1 MSVGKNIKSLR
12 EERKLTQEQL
22 AEKVG
27 VTFQA
32 ISSWERDEYLPE
44 VANIMKLAEV
54 MGVSVSSILEDR
66 QGTFRLKDAIYNW
79 EHMKTYLKTT
89 ARNLKLPN
97 TLKAIDFAT
106 EAHEGVSRKRSSVP
120 YIYHPYNLAC
130 HALAMDIKDDAVIA
144 ACLLHD
150 VIEDCPEITY
160 DDLPVDDE
168 TKEIVRLVTHQKT
181 TDEDRDEVMRAYYSE
196 MQTNPKA
203 VLVKCMDR
211 CHNLST
217 MAGGLSRDRIY
228 RMIRE
233 TETYYPDLIKVL
245 KDTLEY
251 SNASWLL
258 KYQIESMLDIYKR
271 LM

>member
-1 MSVGKNIKSLR
+1 MSIGKNIKAFR
-12 EERKLTQEQL
+12 EERHLTQEQL
-22 AEKVG
+22 AEKLG

-32 ISSWERDEYLPE
+32 VSSWERDEYKPE
-44 VANIMKLAEV
+44 TDNLIRLAEV
-54 MGVSVSSILEDR
+54 IGVSVSAILEDKP
-66 QGTFRLKDAIYNW
+66 GTFRMKDAIYNW
-79 EHMKTYLKTT
+79 EHMKTYIKTC
-89 ARNLKLPN
+89 ARNYKMPN
-97 TLKAIDFAT
+97 TLKAVDFAT
-106 EAHEGVSRKRSSVP
+106 EAHKGVNRKRTTVP
-120 YIYHPYNLAC
+120 YIYHPYNIAC

-150 VIEDCPEITY
+150 VIEDCPYQLE
-160 DDLPVDDE
+160 DLPVDDE
-168 TKEIVRLVTHQKT
+168 VREIVRLVTHAPT
-181 TDEDRDEVMRAYYSE
+181 NDENREAVMSAYYAE
-196 MQTNPKA
+196 MKSNPKA

-233 TETYYPDLIKVL
+233 TETYYPDLLKVL

-251 SNASWLL
+251 NNAAWLL

>member
-1 MSVGKNIKSLR
+1 MSIGTNIKTLR

-22 AEKVG
+22 AEKLG

-32 ISSWERDEYLPE
+32 VSSWERDEYKPDTDN
-44 VANIMKLAEV
+44 VIRLA
-54 MGVSVSSILEDR
+54 GALDVSTSSILEEKP
-66 QGTFRLKDAIYNW
+66 GTFKMKDAIYNW
-79 EHMKTYLKTT
+79 EHMKTYIKTS
-89 ARNLKLPN
+89 ARNLKLAN
-97 TLKAIDFAT
+97 TLKAVDFAT
-106 EAHEGVSRKRSSVP
+106 EAHKGVSRKKSTVP

-150 VIEDCPEITY
+150 VIEDCPIQL

-168 TKEIVRLVTHQKT
+168 VKEIVRLVTHSKT
-181 TDEDRDEVMRAYYSE
+181 TEKNRDEIMNAYYSE
-196 MQTNPKA
+196 MMTNPKA
-203 VLVKCMDR
+203 VLVKCLDR

-217 MAGGLSRDRIY
+217 MAGGLSRERIF
-228 RMIRE
+228 RMICE
-233 TETYYPDLIKVL
+233 TERYYPDLLKLL

-271 LM
+271 LL